1 VHKYVD
7 KLLQNIFKKFAIVQ
21 KCFVSLYQQTHKTMD
36 HLLLLP
42 EQYEALRASKLIEW
56 NIDYARFNDPSY
68 GVDGSGERWV
78 VVFKLE
84 ITATM
89 AFNLAYQLKF

>member
-1 VHKYVD
+1 
-7 KLLQNIFKKFAIVQ
+7 
-21 KCFVSLYQQTHKTMD
+21 MD

-42 EQYEALRASKLIEW
+42 EQYEALRASKLIES
-56 NIDYARFNDPSY
+56 NIAYARFNDPSY
-68 GVDGSGERWV
+68 GFNGASGLWV
-78 VVFKLE
+78 VVFKRE